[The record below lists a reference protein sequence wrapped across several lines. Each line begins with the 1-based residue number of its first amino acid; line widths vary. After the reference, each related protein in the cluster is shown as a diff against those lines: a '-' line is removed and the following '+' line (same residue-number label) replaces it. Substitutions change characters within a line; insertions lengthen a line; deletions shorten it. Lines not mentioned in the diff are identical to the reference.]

1 MISPPVSTAIIT
13 GAARGI
19 GFAIAQ
25 RLVQDGWRIIIAD
38 RDADRSRRAAAQL
51 GGGRWHPTD
60 ITSESEV
67 AELFQELADSE
78 RGLDLLVNNAAIAD
92 PVNPP
97 VESLTPGDWHQR
109 LAANLSSAYLCTHFA
124 VPMLR
129 QRNGAII
136 NVASTRATQSEPHC
150 EAYAAAK
157 GGLVALTHA
166 LAISLGP
173 AIRVNAV
180 SPGWIDTSASPTDPE
195 PQPQPLTAGDHGQH
209 PVGRVGRP
217 EDVAAAVAWLASSDS
232 AFMTGENLVLD
243 GGMSRRMIYAD

>member
-1 MISPPVSTAIIT
+1 
-13 GAARGI
+13 
-19 GFAIAQ
+19 
-25 RLVQDGWRIIIAD
+25 
-38 RDADRSRRAAAQL
+38 
-51 GGGRWHPTD
+51 
-60 ITSESEV
+60 V

-97 VESLTPGDWHQR
+97 VESLTPGEWHQR

-136 NVASTRATQSEPHC
+136 NVASTRASQSEPHC